1 MISYLDSSDEFMR
14 FLALMVLMSFLFW
27 NGSFLR
33 TIKSTMKLSSSESIS
48 KTDLDV
54 DVFGYIPSFF
64 YCKSPRFKYIEIEMH
79 QLCLY
84 HLQREKC
91 LYNYKISAWQIINNY
106 KKKSG
111 PKIEPWGH
119 LSQF

>member
-33 TIKSTMKLSSSESIS
+33 TIKSTVKLSSSESRS

-54 DVFGYIPSFF
+54 DAFGYIPSFF
-64 YCKSPRFKYIEIEMH
+64 
-79 QLCLY
+79 L
-84 HLQREKC
+84 LQITKV
-91 LYNYKISAWQIINNY
+91 
-106 KKKSG
+106 
-111 PKIEPWGH
+111 
-119 LSQF
+119 